1 MSLKNEM
8 KMKHVGNITSGER
21 GALVTYIN
29 NQCSW
34 ELNSSIHDFPTG
46 IFQGSNAACYPA
58 RNISWE
64 HP

>member
-1 MSLKNEM
+1 MSLK

-21 GALVTYIN
+21 GALVTYIH

-46 IFQGSNAACYPA
+46 IFQGSNAAAWNPA
-58 RNISWE
+58 RNISQE